1 MGIKYKIETLYVK
14 KNSIFIHF
22 LKSLTD
28 DEYDMFYEMWQKFDP
43 KGTEFI
49 PYAQLSEFVSNL
61 DEPLGIPRPNRFKLI
76 SMNLPICQ
84 NETVHCSDILGEQ
97 KKGNLKYK
105 T

>member
-1 MGIKYKIETLYVK
+1 
-14 KNSIFIHF
+14 
-22 LKSLTD
+22 
-28 DEYDMFYEMWQKFDP
+28 MWQKFDP

-97 KKGNLKYK
+97 KKRGKFKFVDKVYNEHLFLFEKMHLQRIFCQK
-105 T
+105 IAKK

>member
-97 KKGNLKYK
+97 KKGKFKLL
-105 T
+105 